1 MQPMQ
6 PAAPINAD
14 PPDVEENAET
24 PLMSQK
30 RMDGSTTIQYA
41 SEDNPDVLL
50 PCSLLVIG
58 CCFIPFLL
66 PCFACLNVR
75 RYKTHKQTRELSRDE
90 KTIYDLSYI
99 TIVIS
104 IIFLGALAILV
115 GIAWIYRDDIVFI
128 KTIKTN

>member
-30 RMDGSTTIQYA
+30 RYD
-41 SEDNPDVLL
+41 SEDDKDVVL
-50 PCSLLVIG
+50 PCSLLVCG
-58 CCFIPFLL
+58 CFFIPFLL
-66 PCFACLNVR
+66 PFFACLNVC

-90 KTIYDLSYI
+90 KAIYNLSYI

-115 GIAWIYRDDIVFI
+115 AIAWISRDDIVFI
-128 KTIKTN
+128 STN

>member
-1 MQPMQ
+1 MQ

-14 PPDVEENAET
+14 RPDVENAET

-30 RMDGSTTIQYA
+30 RMDGSTTIQYD
-41 SEDNPDVLL
+41 SEDEKDVFI

-75 RYKTHKQTRELSRDE
+75 RYKNHEQKRKLTRNEQDV
-90 KTIYDLSYI
+90 YNLSYI
-99 TIVIS
+99 TMVIC
-104 IIFLGALAILV
+104 IIGLLALAILV
-115 GIAWIYRDDIVFI
+115 GIAWLQGDASIFI
-128 KTIKTN
+128 TQI

>member
-1 MQPMQ
+1 MQ

-14 PPDVEENAET
+14 RPDVENAET

-30 RMDGSTTIQYA
+30 RMDGSTTIQYD
-41 SEDNPDVLL
+41 SEDEKDVCI

-75 RYKTHKQTRELSRDE
+75 RYKNHEQKRKLTRNEQDV
-90 KTIYDLSYI
+90 YNLSYI
-99 TIVIS
+99 TMVIC
-104 IIFLGALAILV
+104 IIGLLALAILV
-115 GIAWIYRDDIVFI
+115 GIAWLQGDASIFI
-128 KTIKTN
+128 TQI